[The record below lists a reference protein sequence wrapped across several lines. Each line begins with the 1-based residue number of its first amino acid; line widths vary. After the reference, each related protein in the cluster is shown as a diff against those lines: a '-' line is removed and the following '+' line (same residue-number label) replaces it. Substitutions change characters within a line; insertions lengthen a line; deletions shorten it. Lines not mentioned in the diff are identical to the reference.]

1 MLFSTKNNETTR
13 SQDNNALQTEL
24 ALYKHFFDQVS
35 HYCGSY
41 PAWKVLH
48 EFSEA
53 VQENRNTEYVQQYL
67 EKVVT
72 EIEKVLD
79 ATNPPEA
86 ERWKQNRKSIDEMC
100 KELRQ

>member
-1 MLFSTKNNETTR
+1 MLLSRKKIDTE
-13 SQDNNALQTEL
+13 DAALKKEL
-24 ALYKHFFDQVS
+24 ALYKQFFDEVKLYS
-35 HYCGSY
+35 GTY

-53 VQENRNTEYVQQYL
+53 VHENRNTEYVQQYL

-72 EIEKVLD
+72 EIGKVLD

-86 ERWKQNRKSIDEMC
+86 ERWKQNRKYIDEMC
-100 KELRQ
+100 KELRP

>member
-1 MLFSTKNNETTR
+1 MLLSRKKIDTE
-13 SQDNNALQTEL
+13 DAALKKEL
-24 ALYKHFFDQVS
+24 ALYKQFFDEVKLYS
-35 HYCGSY
+35 GTY

-53 VQENRNTEYVQQYL
+53 VHENRNTEYVQQYL

-72 EIEKVLD
+72 EIGKVLD

-86 ERWKQNRKSIDEMC
+86 ERWKQNRKYIYEMC
-100 KELRQ
+100 KELRP